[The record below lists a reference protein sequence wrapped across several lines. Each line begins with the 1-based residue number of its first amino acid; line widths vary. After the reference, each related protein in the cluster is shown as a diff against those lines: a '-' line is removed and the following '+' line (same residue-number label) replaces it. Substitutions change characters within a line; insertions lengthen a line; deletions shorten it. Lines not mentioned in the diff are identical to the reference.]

1 MRVPAA
7 IRPATPAH
15 LAGIAALLVAT
26 FAPELEGVERA
37 SRLAEDATGLRHRLA
52 DNLLLVA
59 TPDDSEDVVGCVEV
73 YTPAYLSRVAPDVEA
88 SKLRPY
94 VASLCV
100 QPEHR
105 GRGIGRALVEAAV
118 DEARPL
124 ASELHLQVEMR
135 NSAALALYKRCGFKT
150 IGIAHKEMQVMLSR
164 DLSPPPL
171 DPPPPPPPPPPPY
184 ARTTPPRCCAPSPP
198 SRSTARIGEEEA
210 FAAGRDERRA
220 RLHAELGRLG
230 LDVDALLDDPSF
242 RGSAALRTYTSF
254 VLPKSAGALA
264 NVEKPQRAATIA
276 SSIGFL
282 VREHRAAQA
291 EWLRNHDRALSE
303 SEALAPPH
311 PLTLVLDNVRSAA
324 NVGNMFR
331 AAEAARIERVICCG
345 ITPTPPDEKLLKT
358 AMGSAA
364 HVPHSHEPTTLAV
377 VRRLQAEGVAVW
389 AAETTARSVAYHDAA
404 LPQPLALVMGNELIG
419 VDTEVVDACDGVVAV
434 PTYGLKNSL
443 NVATASTVLMW
454 EALRQWRDA
463 S

>member
-1 MRVPAA
+1 
-7 IRPATPAH
+7 
-15 LAGIAALLVAT
+15 
-26 FAPELEGVERA
+26 
-37 SRLAEDATGLRHRLA
+37 
-52 DNLLLVA
+52 
-59 TPDDSEDVVGCVEV
+59 
-73 YTPAYLSRVAPDVEA
+73 
-88 SKLRPY
+88 
-94 VASLCV
+94 
-100 QPEHR
+100 
-105 GRGIGRALVEAAV
+105 
-118 DEARPL
+118 
-124 ASELHLQVEMR
+124 
-135 NSAALALYKRCGFKT
+135 
-150 IGIAHKEMQVMLSR
+150 MLSR
-164 DLSPPPL
+164 DLSPPP
-171 DPPPPPPPPPPPY
+171 PPY
-184 ARTTPPRCCAPSPP
+184 ARTAPPRCCAPSPP

-220 RLHAELGRLG
+220 RLHAELERLG
-230 LDVDALLDDPSF
+230 LDVDSLLDDPSF

-254 VLPKSAGALA
+254 VLPKPAGALA

-358 AMGSAA
+358 AMGAAA

-389 AAETTARSVAYHDAA
+389 AAETTARGVAYHDAA

-454 EALRQWRDA
+454 EAIRQWRDA